1 MKILKKALSIAL
13 AASLILSVATAC
25 NKNPDDKKDGE
36 NETEN
41 EIDYSEYGEF
51 EYGPGLN
58 DDGFI
63 EGIAVLD
70 YLTLFDYKGF
80 EIPEGVRKVTSDEVN
95 ERYEYVKSNKYP
107 KEEDRILDR
116 AIEKGDLVNI
126 DYLGSVDGE
135 EFSGGNT
142 RVFDDNGSNVTA
154 GGNEFVDDF
163 LTQII
168 GSLPGDTLEVNVTFP
183 DDYNNE
189 MLAGQDALFIVDI
202 NYIID
207 VDKMKKEV
215 RDEMGIDS
223 VKKYIMDFIESY
235 NVEIPESFVELLKQN
250 SLNYYAQNA
259 KEMGLSVN
267 DYVTQQLEI
276 ESIEALLAEEN
287 DALLKNARTQFIIQ
301 AIAEDI
307 NLKVSEDDVRDFL
320 INLETDV
327 EYVIELYNMRYLK
340 QLVMQDMVLNLI
352 VENAVY
358 LGNDNDDDD
367 ADDSDDKDE
376 NEDDEEDADDDD
388 AGNEGDDNDETTTAD
403 NEE

>member
-1 MKILKKALSIAL
+1 LKILKKALSIAL